1 MLFRYLLLKW
11 YHVVPQEQ
19 LDLSVTPE
27 LASRAKR
34 ALLEVPIEHELKGY
48 ITLALTLTLTLT
60 VILSR
65 C

>member
-1 MLFRYLLLKW
+1 MPSRYLLLKW

-34 ALLEVPIEHELKGY
+34 ALLEVLIEHELKQGLY
-48 ITLALTLTLTLT
+48 NPSPITLTLTLT
-60 VILSR
+60 R

>member
-11 YHVVPQEQ
+11 NHVVPQEQ

-34 ALLEVPIEHELKGY
+34 ALLEVLTEHELKGY
-48 ITLALTLTLTLT
+48 ITLAL
-60 VILSR
+60 
-65 C
+65 